1 MKKQSDCNYVPDWQ
15 IMNYSETA
23 MVNNQE
29 TDGIE
34 EEKEHRF
41 YSSGSDGNYD
51 HLKRKETKQISY
63 HSPM

>member
-1 MKKQSDCNYVPDWQ
+1 MKKQSNYNYVPDWQ

-23 MVNNQE
+23 VDNNQE

-41 YSSGSDGNYD
+41 YSSGSDDHYD
-51 HLKRKETKQISY
+51 LMKRKETKQLLSN
-63 HSPM
+63 SPM